1 MIGETIK
8 IGFDGKA
15 VKRGLAGITKGFSR
29 MSNGIKRSV
38 RQVGIGVGR
47 EMGSSIFGSVKSALA
62 SIPNRIDELGGL
74 EMRMRKLGL
83 ATGTTSREI
92 LAMSKAM
99 EISSGIDFDSAYDRI
114 VDMKEEIGTAIRE
127 ATEDGGKGAKIEA
140 LNVMGVKSG
149 DIMGKSTTEQ
159 FAIIAKAFKEFRD
172 REGSSKSLS
181 VLEEFVSEGKEVI
194 PLLLDFENNM
204 AKGRKESEKFNK
216 RLKENADNFRNLRD
230 AKRALDAKFTE
241 FSLDVLKG
249 FGENGLKGLADA
261 IKGIDLSVIAKTLG
275 DLAGTLVGFLSDEL
289 KSINEQGV
297 WEYLKSAFG
306 RVKDWLAEAIGSGIE
321 MGIQFGVKKMFG
333 EGGALKGSMIE
344 TMIGKDAI
352 GKLMTMGNKQRWG
365 KGSEEAKEL
374 FGPGSSDFI
383 NKLPQFDK
391 LDPKVIEDNT
401 GKTNILLEE
410 IINMPTTAKFA

>member
-83 ATGTTSREI
+83 ATGTTSKEI

-344 TMIGKDAI
+344 TLIGKDAI

>member
-83 ATGTTSREI
+83 ATGTTSKEI